1 MRRGFTLVEILI
13 VMTLIGILVAIA
25 IPNFSK
31 STIRAREAVLKENLH
46 QLRTAINHFYM
57 DKKKYPTALEDLVV
71 NKYLRAVPQDPITKK
86 TDWELIHF
94 ETDDMEELDP
104 EAMEGIIDVKSKAK
118 GTALDGSKYSEW

>member
-1 MRRGFTLVEILI
+1 MKRGFTLVEILI

-25 IPNFSK
+25 IPNFSR

-46 QLRTAINHFYM
+46 QIRTAINNFYM

-71 NKYLRAVPQDPITKK
+71 NKYLRSVPVDPITKRS
-86 TDWELIHF
+86 DWEPIHF
-94 ETDDMEELDP
+94 EAEDAEDLDP
-104 EAMEGIIDVKSKAK
+104 EALEGIIEVKSRSK

>member
-1 MRRGFTLVEILI
+1 MKRGFTLVEILI

-46 QLRTAINHFYM
+46 QIRMAINNFYM

-71 NKYLRAVPQDPITKK
+71 NKYLRTVPQDPILRKAE
-86 TDWELIHF
+86 WELIHF

-104 EAMEGIIDVKSKAK
+104 EALEGIIDVKSKAT